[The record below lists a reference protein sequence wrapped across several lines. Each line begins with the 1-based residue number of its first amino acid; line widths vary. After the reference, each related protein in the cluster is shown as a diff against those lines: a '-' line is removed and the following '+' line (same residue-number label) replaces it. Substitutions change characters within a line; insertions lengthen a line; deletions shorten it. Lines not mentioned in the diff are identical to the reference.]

1 MTIEKAGALANEVFA
16 LYEQFGNSD
25 YIGEPVSQLTHMLQ
39 AAVLAEKESYEE
51 EVILG
56 AFFHDIGHL
65 VEFIQPVEK
74 MAGVGVMDHE
84 KMGAEY
90 LLQKGFSER
99 LCRLVQSHVE
109 AKRYLTFRFP
119 HYYQKLSDASKQTLV
134 HQGGRMTE
142 QEAICFESDPD
153 HLLYIKLREWD
164 DKAKEQNIVLPSLL
178 HYRQMAIRHLMVQHL

>member
-1 MTIEKAGALANEVFA
+1 MTIEKASASANEVFA

-25 YIGEPVSQLTHMLQ
+25 YIGEPVSQLAHMLQ
-39 AAVLAEKESYEE
+39 AAVLAEKEGYEE
-51 EVILG
+51 EVVLA

-74 MAGVGVMDHE
+74 MAGLGVMDHE
-84 KMGAEY
+84 KMGADY

-99 LCRLVQSHVE
+99 LCQLVQSHVE

-119 HYYQKLSDASKQTLV
+119 HYYQKLSDASKQTLK

-142 QEAICFESDPD
+142 QEALRFEADPN

-164 DKAKEQNIVLPSLL
+164 DKAKQQDIRLPPLL
-178 HYRQMAIRHLMVQHL
+178 YFRQMAIRHLMVQHS